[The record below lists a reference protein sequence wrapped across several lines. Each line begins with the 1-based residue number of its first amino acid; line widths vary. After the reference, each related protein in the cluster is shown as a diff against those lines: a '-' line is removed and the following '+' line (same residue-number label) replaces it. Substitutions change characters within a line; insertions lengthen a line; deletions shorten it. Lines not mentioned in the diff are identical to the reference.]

1 MLVNRTPAVYLK
13 AVPSSS
19 RITHSETKKVASA
32 RLILLGAGHAHLLL
46 TERLDQLRE
55 AGIAPTLIA
64 PRWFAYSGLATG
76 VLSGALPHGAN
87 RIDVA
92 ELAQRCGL
100 AFVEGLAVGIDRG
113 ARTVSL
119 ADGSTQGYDLLSL
132 NIGSV
137 VTCGIEGGQSP
148 FRKARKG
155 AFPSLFRPAP
165 PAQPP
170 IYGTLWAVGPGERD
184 GTGCFETDSQVWPVK
199 PLTTLAALR
208 EYIAIQPRFPSILI
222 VGTGPSGTEIA
233 AALLGLAER
242 MGAVP
247 QITLAGRTPC
257 GGRAWR
263 ALLASLERRGLRLHR
278 DASPVPPHDL
288 TIAATGLAAPGLV
301 REAGLATTAGGG
313 AAIAATLQSVVD
325 PAIFAVGDCAD
336 FVPRALPRQGVFG
349 VRQAPVLARNLV
361 AAAQGRPLERYRPQR
376 RWLAIMDLGDETGFA
391 TWGPFALR
399 SRLMLRW
406 KRRLDRSFLRRFA

>member
-1 MLVNRTPAVYLK
+1 MAR
-13 AVPSSS
+13 
-19 RITHSETKKVASA
+19 A

-46 TERLDQLRE
+46 TERIDQLRE
-55 AGIAPTLIA
+55 AGIEPTLIA

-76 VLSGALPHGAN
+76 VLSGALLPGAN

-92 ELAQRCGL
+92 ALAHRRGL
-100 AFVEGLAVGIDRG
+100 AFIEGLAVGIDRT
-113 ARTVSL
+113 ARTVGL
-119 ADGSTQGYDLLSL
+119 ADGSRHGFDLLSL

-137 VTCGIEGGQSP
+137 VPPGG
-148 FRKARKG
+148 AG
-155 AFPSLFRPAP
+155 
-165 PAQPP
+165 
-170 IYGTLWAVGPGERD
+170 G
-184 GTGCFETDSQVWPVK
+184 QVWPVK
-199 PLTTLAALR
+199 PLATLDAVR

-222 VGTGPSGTEIA
+222 VGAGPSGTEIA

-242 MGAVP
+242 MGAAP
-247 QITLAGRTPC
+247 RITLAGRTPC

-263 ALLASLERRGLRLHR
+263 ALLASLERRGLRLQR
-278 DASPVPPHDL
+278 DASSVPPHDL
-288 TIAATGLAAPGLV
+288 SIAATGLDAPGLL
-301 REAGLATTAGGG
+301 REAGLATAAEGG
-313 AAIAATLQSVVD
+313 AAISATLQSVVD

-361 AAAQGRPLERYRPQR
+361 AAAQGRSLGGYRPQR

-406 KRRLDRSFLRRFA
+406 KRWLDLKFLRRFA

>member
-1 MLVNRTPAVYLK
+1 MAK
-13 AVPSSS
+13 
-19 RITHSETKKVASA
+19 A

-46 TERLDQLRE
+46 TERLGQLRE
-55 AGIAPTLIA
+55 AGIEPTLIA

-76 VLSGALPHGAN
+76 VLSGALPLGAN

-92 ELAQRCGL
+92 ELAQRRGL

-119 ADGSTQGYDLLSL
+119 ADGSRQGYDLLSL

-137 VTCGIEGGQSP
+137 VTCSVEGG
-148 FRKARKG
+148 
-155 AFPSLFRPAP
+155 
-165 PAQPP
+165 
-170 IYGTLWAVGPGERD
+170 
-184 GTGCFETDSQVWPVK
+184 QVWPVK
-199 PLTTLAALR
+199 PLATLAALR
-208 EYIAIQPRFPSILI
+208 EYIAIQPRFPSVLI
-222 VGTGPSGTEIA
+222 VGAGPSGTEIA

-242 MGAVP
+242 MGATP

-288 TIAATGLAAPGLV
+288 TIAATGLDAPGLV

-313 AAIAATLQSVVD
+313 AAIVATLQSVID

-336 FVPRALPRQGVFG
+336 FVPRALSRQGVFG

-361 AAAQGRPLERYRPQR
+361 AAAQGRPLECYRPQR

-391 TWGPFALR
+391 TWWPFALR

-406 KRRLDRSFLRRFA
+406 KRRLDGSFLRRFA